1 MSKETGQLRI
11 STDVAGVNHFPNYAK
26 KINAEAGFQNFW
38 MEGVGLPLMLS
49 QLFIANLAGMKLPYE
64 LIGVHARTGQMN
76 KDVWRSNSLIDVVK
90 LGLVEPILPDATND
104 FDLWQIEALQKLGV
118 RSGEKYW
125 LIHDTEIDSHRTM
138 RRYVDIFSRQEF
150 RNVSLY
156 IENSPL
162 PGSPENTIKL
172 VKQMRDSGLA
182 RVKVVGDTVHYWKSR
197 GFRLD
202 DIRGGGSVWDPMIK
216 WLDQADV
223 ALVHFS
229 DGKDMNDSH
238 YMVKMAKEKKM
249 LATLG
254 GYLTGKP
261 KVAFQRE
268 SQHGVF
274 GPADRKKEVERLRWL
289 GAVELEAGLFSE
301 NYFHVR

>member
-1 MSKETGQLRI
+1 MSKETGRLRI
-11 STDVAGVNHFPNYAK
+11 STDVAGVNHWPVYAK
-26 KINAEAGFQNFW
+26 KINEEAGFQNFW
-38 MEGVGLPLMLS
+38 MEGVGLPLLLS

-90 LGLVEPILPDATND
+90 LGLVEPVLPDATYD
-104 FDLWQIEALQKLGV
+104 SDLWQIEALQNLGV
-118 RSGEKYW
+118 RNGEKYW
-125 LIHDTEIDSHRTM
+125 LIHDTEIDSPRTM
-138 RRYVDIFSRQEF
+138 KRYVDIFSRREF
-150 RNVSLY
+150 RNVTLY

-172 VKQMRDSGLA
+172 VTQMRDSGLA
-182 RVKVVGDTVHYWKSR
+182 RVRVVGDTVHYWKSR
-197 GFRLD
+197 GFKLN
-202 DIRGGGSVWDPMIK
+202 DIRGGASVWDPMIK
-216 WLDQADV
+216 WLDQAEV

-238 YMVKMAKEKKM
+238 FMAKMAKERKM
-249 LATLG
+249 LASLG
-254 GYLTGKP
+254 DYLASNP

-268 SQHGVF
+268 SQHGAF
-274 GPADRKKEVERLRWL
+274 GPADRDKEIERLRWL
-289 GAVELEAGLFSE
+289 GAVELRAGLFSE